1 MRTIQHWIAGSE
13 TIGASTGF
21 GPVYNPATGEQQA
34 QVALATPADVDAAV
48 QAAAKAF
55 DAWRDVS
62 LVRRARVMFAL
73 RDLIERHL
81 DELSG
86 IVADEHGKVLSD
98 ARGEVIR
105 GLEVVEFA
113 AGIPTLL
120 KGEYSEQVSTDVDAY
135 SFRQPLG
142 VCAGI
147 TPFNF
152 PAMVPMWMHPIAIAT
167 GNTFILKPS
176 ERDPSL
182 SNVMARLY
190 AEAGLPGGVFNVVHG
205 DKAAVDAI
213 LDHPGI
219 AAVSFV
225 GSTPIARYV
234 HERASAAGKRVQAL
248 GGAKN
253 HAVVLP
259 DADVEFAANHITA
272 AGYGSA
278 GQRCMAISAVVAVGD
293 AGDALVASLRSKAL
307 EVRVGPGRDKSSE
320 MGPVVTAEARDRITG
335 YVDRGVAA
343 GAALV
348 VDGRGLTVTGHERG
362 FFVGP
367 TLFDHVSADMDIYRD
382 EIFGPV
388 LVVLRASTFGEALDI
403 VNANPYGNGTAI
415 FTSSGRAARDF
426 QRNVQVGMIGVN
438 VPIPV
443 PMAFY
448 SFGGWKD
455 SLFGDTHVHGPEG
468 VRFYTRAK
476 AVTSRWPDAGL
487 RPDQHGANLQF
498 PTAT

>member
-13 TIGASTGF
+13 TTGASTRF

-34 QVALATPADVDAAV
+34 QVALATPADVDAAAA
-48 QAAAKAF
+48 AAAKAF

-62 LVRRARVMFAL
+62 LIRRARVMFAL

-86 IVADEHGKVLSD
+86 LVADEHGKVFSD
-98 ARGEVIR
+98 AKGEVIR
-105 GLEVVEFA
+105 GLEVVEYA
-113 AGIPTLL
+113 TGIPTLL
-120 KGEYSEQVSTDVDAY
+120 KGEFSEQVSTDVDAY

-152 PAMVPMWMHPIAIAT
+152 PAMVPMWMHPIAIAA
-167 GNTFILKPS
+167 GNSFILKPS
-176 ERDPSL
+176 ERDPSAA
-182 SNVMARLY
+182 NFIARLY
-190 AEAGLPGGVFNVVHG
+190 AEAGLPDGVFNVVHG

-213 LDHPGI
+213 VDHPGI

-234 HERASAAGKRVQAL
+234 HERASANGKRVQAL

-259 DADVEFAANHITA
+259 DADLEFAANHITA

-293 AGDALVASLRSKAL
+293 AGDALVARLREKAL
-307 EVRVGPGRDKSSE
+307 DVKVGPGRDHDSE
-320 MGPVVTAEARDRITG
+320 MGPVVTPEAKARILG
-335 YVDRGVAA
+335 YVDRGAEA
-343 GAALV
+343 GASLV
-348 VDGRGLTVTGHERG
+348 VDGRGLKVAGHENG

-367 TLFDHVSADMDIYRD
+367 CLFDHVTTEMDIYTD

-388 LVVLRASTFGEALDI
+388 LVVLRADSFDEALAI

-415 FTSSGRAARDF
+415 FTSSGQAARKF
-426 QRNVQVGMIGVN
+426 QRHVQVGMIGVN

-476 AVTSRWPDAGL
+476 AITSRWPDTDYHEHH
-487 RPDQHGANLQF
+487 RTHMHF